1 MHTHASSIRSNCANS
16 SVRVKFPINI
26 YHNSNYSAG
35 LTTTTATAPMTGKAM
50 PTTPPLTSN
59 NFRGRNGLRYTSGLI
74 NRKNDSDM
82 WCNMT
87 HDDVTDNEY
96 IHLNGGGGGNNY
108 PDRYGMICH
117 KVNTAACARPRD
129 NRHIYQQFE
138 TSLVDNNNKCL
149 CNYDDEHY
157 DRL

>member
-1 MHTHASSIRSNCANS
+1 MHTHASSIRSNCANT

-35 LTTTTATAPMTGKAM
+35 LSTTPMATTAI
-50 PTTPPLTSN
+50 TPPLTSN
-59 NFRGRNGLRYTSGLI
+59 INNCSRVRNGLRYSSGL
-74 NRKNDSDM
+74 NHRKNDSDR
-82 WCNMT
+82 WCNT
-87 HDDVTDNEY
+87 NHDDNEY
-96 IHLNGGGGGNNY
+96 RELNGGGIGGSECAE
-108 PDRYGMICH
+108 RYSMVYH
-117 KVNTAACARPRD
+117 KVNTATTACGRPGD